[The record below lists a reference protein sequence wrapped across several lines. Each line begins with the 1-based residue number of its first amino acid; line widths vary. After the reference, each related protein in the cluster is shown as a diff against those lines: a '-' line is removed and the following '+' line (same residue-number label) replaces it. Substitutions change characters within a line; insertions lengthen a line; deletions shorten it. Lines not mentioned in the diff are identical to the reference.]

1 MTIADFL
8 TFVGIVVSIVFGFI
22 ITHFYSIRDTR
33 TRVLKDY
40 YIEQVKNIK
49 GRVDHFFH
57 KLAFGKGSF
66 KKVVSWYNHLSIDV
80 MGIDCGIR
88 KSLDLQIHELI
99 TMIDKFYGEITKW
112 EDFNNQYSKSN
123 YLPDTVHRQ
132 RLLEMKLEIDEF
144 LNDYI
149 NHINQ
154 SNNYPVWKIQFRR
167 IKQSYKYYSEKKYK
181 FPCLCSIWERFEK
194 HIWES
199 LITIFVLLS
208 SFHCLINVEFNTN
221 DDLATPLNNISEK
234 QELIYQELNMFRNKY
249 KPINV
254 EYNISKQS
262 SNLNADMV
270 DSVNVE
276 LLHTKHDK

>member
-99 TMIDKFYGEITKW
+99 TMIDQFYGEITKW

-181 FPCLCSIWERFEK
+181 FPCLYSIWERFEK

-208 SFHCLINVEFNTN
+208 SFYCLINVEFNTN

-262 SNLNADMV
+262 SNLNADIV